1 LQYSDFKANKQNK
14 VEQLTHKDIENKQEQ
29 FPITIVCDAIRTPE
43 NIGMCFR
50 ISESFGVQKI
60 YLHENSPSIENK
72 IVKKTARNTVNQIQH
87 ASYHDFDALIE
98 QLKQEGNTIIGIEI
112 TDKSIN
118 IQDFDFKN
126 LGKIALLLGSE
137 RNGIKNIDLV
147 DETVAIPMF
156 GRNSSM
162 NVIHSLAIT
171 LYEVT
176 NQLAK
181 KKLILKRA
189 QNNKNRNTEIN
200 SAHNERSFIS

>member
-1 LQYSDFKANKQNK
+1 LK
-14 VEQLTHKDIENKQEQ
+14 QLTHVDIKNNQQQ

-60 YLHENSPSIENK
+60 YFEESSPSTENR
-72 IVKKTARNTVNQIQH
+72 IVKKTARNTISQIKH
-87 ASYHDFDALIE
+87 AVYNDFNEIIH
-98 QLKQEGNTIIGIEI
+98 QLKAEGNTIIGLEI

-118 IQDFDFKN
+118 IQDFNFKN
-126 LGKIALLLGSE
+126 HKKIVLLLGSE
-137 RNGIKNIDLV
+137 RNGIENINLV
-147 DETVAIPMF
+147 DETIVIPMY

-176 NQLAK
+176 NQLK
-181 KKLILKRA
+181 
-189 QNNKNRNTEIN
+189 
-200 SAHNERSFIS
+200 

>member
-1 LQYSDFKANKQNK
+1 L
-14 VEQLTHKDIENKQEQ
+14 EQLTHNDIENNQKQ

-72 IVKKTARNTVNQIQH
+72 IVKRTARNTVNQIQH
-87 ASYHDFDALIE
+87 ASYDNFDTLIE

-118 IQDFDFKN
+118 IQDFNFKN
-126 LGKIALLLGSE
+126 HKKIALLLGSE
-137 RNGIKNIDLV
+137 RNGIKNTDLV
-147 DETVAIPMF
+147 DEMVAIPMF

-162 NVIHSLAIT
+162 NVIHSLAIA

-176 NQLAK
+176 NQLVK
-181 KKLILKRA
+181 
-189 QNNKNRNTEIN
+189 NKVN
-200 SAHNERSFIS
+200 SETSSEY

>member
-1 LQYSDFKANKQNK
+1 LK
-14 VEQLTHKDIENKQEQ
+14 QLTHNDIENEQQQ

-60 YLHENSPSIENK
+60 YFHENSPSLENRK
-72 IVKKTARNTVNQIQH
+72 VINTARNTINQIE
-87 ASYHDFDALIE
+87 HDFYTDFTTVINK
-98 QLKQEGNTIIGIEI
+98 LKAEGNTIIGIEI

-118 IQDFDFKN
+118 IQDFNFKN
-126 LGKIALLLGSE
+126 YKKIVLLLGSE
-137 RNGIKNIDLV
+137 RNGIENIDLV
-147 DETVAIPMF
+147 DYTISIPMF

-176 NQLAK
+176 NQLAV
-181 KKLILKRA
+181 
-189 QNNKNRNTEIN
+189 
-200 SAHNERSFIS
+200 SS

>member
-1 LQYSDFKANKQNK
+1 
-14 VEQLTHKDIENKQEQ
+14 VEQLTHNDIENEQKQ

-60 YLHENSPSIENK
+60 YFHENSPSIENR

-87 ASYHDFDALIE
+87 TSYVNFNNLINK
-98 QLKQEGNTIIGIEI
+98 LKAEGNTIIGIEI

-118 IQDFDFKN
+118 IEDFNFKN
-126 LGKIALLLGSE
+126 YEKIVLILGSE
-137 RNGIKNIDLV
+137 RNGIEDINLMDY
-147 DETVAIPMF
+147 TVSIPMY

-162 NVIHSLAIT
+162 NVIHSLAIM

-176 NQLAK
+176 RQFS
-181 KKLILKRA
+181 LISR
-189 QNNKNRNTEIN
+189 
-200 SAHNERSFIS
+200 

>member
-1 LQYSDFKANKQNK
+1 MK
-14 VEQLTHKDIENKQEQ
+14 QLTHYDIENTQQK

-50 ISESFGVQKI
+50 IAESFGVQKI
-60 YLHENSPSIENK
+60 YFHENSPSLENRK
-72 IVKKTARNTVNQIQH
+72 VIKTARNTIPQIH
-87 ASYHDFDALIE
+87 HEMYSEFNDLVKS
-98 QLKQEGNTIIGIEI
+98 LKEEGNTIIGIEI

-126 LGKIALLLGSE
+126 HEKIVLLLGSE
-137 RNGIKNIDLV
+137 RNGIANISLV
-147 DETVAIPMF
+147 DETIAIPMF

-176 NQLAK
+176 NQLTVSK
-181 KKLILKRA
+181 YQL
-189 QNNKNRNTEIN
+189 
-200 SAHNERSFIS
+200 